1 MAEYSLQ
8 PVEVKKVSTRFREIR
23 TRLPVP
29 ESLPIFRALQESEP
43 RSMMGMPPVVW
54 DRAEGFSVYDRWG
67 NRWIDWSSCVLISN
81 VGHGHPAVK
90 QALREQ
96 IDQGLVATYV
106 FVHEKR
112 AALSKALQ
120 AISPDPANYKVFLLT
135 TGSEATENCIKLSK
149 TYALRKY
156 GPRKKYFVSFHNAFH
171 GRTMGAQLAGGIK
184 KQKEWLGKLDSSF
197 IQVPFPDWYNEP
209 RCSFEVFLNA
219 LKEQGVS
226 PDQIA
231 GVMTESYQGGG
242 PHFLPG
248 EYAREMESFCRQH
261 DIVLTFDEV
270 QAGFGRTGKMFCYEH
285 YGVKPDLIACGKGIT
300 SSLPLAAVIG
310 RQDIMDL
317 YPPGSMTSTH
327 SASPLAVAAA
337 LANLEALRKENLIE
351 NARCM
356 GELLISELKRI
367 QRKYPTRLGTVLGK
381 GLVAGVLAVKD
392 GSKEPDA
399 ETALKINVSCFQKGL
414 LMFAPVGRGGESI
427 KIAPPLC
434 ISEDG
439 LRESIG
445 VFEEAVDE
453 TLERAPKVKSSVYK
467 T

>member
-23 TRLPVP
+23 TQLPVP
-29 ESLPIFRALQESEP
+29 ESLPIFKSLEESEP

-54 DRAEGFSVYDRWG
+54 DRAEGFSIYDRWG

-90 QALREQ
+90 QALHEQ

-112 AALSKALQ
+112 AALTKVLQ
-120 AISPDPANYKVFLLT
+120 ALSPDPASYKVFLLT

-156 GPRKKYFVSFHNAFH
+156 GPQRKYFVSFLNAFH
-171 GRTMGAQLAGGIK
+171 GRTMGAQLAGGLG
-184 KQKEWLGKLDSSF
+184 KQKEWLGESDTSF

-209 RCSFEVFLNA
+209 NCSFDVFLDA
-219 LKEQGVS
+219 LKKLGVS
-226 PDQIA
+226 PEQIA

-242 PHFLPG
+242 PHFLPV
-248 EYAREMESFCRQH
+248 EYARELESFCRKY

-310 RQDIMDL
+310 RQDIMDI

-337 LANLEALRKENLIE
+337 LASREVLREENLIE
-351 NARCM
+351 HSRLM
-356 GELLISELKRI
+356 GEILIPELERI
-367 QRKYPTRLGTVLGK
+367 RDKYPKRLGTVLGK
-381 GLVAGVLAVKD
+381 GLVAGVLVVKD
-392 GSKEPDA
+392 GTREPDGV
-399 ETALKINVSCFQKGL
+399 TALKINVSCFHKGL
-414 LMFAPVGRGGESI
+414 LMFAPVGMGGESV

-434 ISEDG
+434 ISEDA
-439 LRESIG
+439 LRESIQ

-453 TLERAPKVKSSVYK
+453 VLGA
-467 T
+467 